1 MAALDGKVVI
11 VTGSSRGI
19 GKAIAQEC
27 AAQGGKVVVTARTD
41 EAGGRLPGTI
51 HETAQGIQE
60 AGGEAMAVRC
70 DVTDEDSVLALK
82 EAVMGAYGRIDAL
95 VNNAGIQV
103 NLGLLEL
110 QTRLW
115 DLTMRVNLR
124 GPFLCCKHLAPVMV
138 EQQSGSIVNITSGAA
153 ENPRAN
159 GVSYAVTKAGLNA
172 ITFGFSQ
179 ELAQYNI
186 AVNSLNPGGVKT
198 DGAVMVR
205 PADFDW
211 TGWDPQEVVGPPAAW
226 LCWQTAQTITGK
238 VVDRSEFGKTW
249 GV

>member
-1 MAALDGKVVI
+1 MAGLDGKVVV

-27 AAQGGKVVVTARTD
+27 GAQGAKVVVVARTE

-51 HETAQGIQE
+51 HQTVQEIQD
-60 AGGEAMAVRC
+60 AGGQAMAVRC
-70 DVTDEDSVLALK
+70 DVTDEEAVQALV
-82 EAVMGAYGRIDAL
+82 ASVMGAHGRIDAL

-103 NLGLLEL
+103 NVGLLEL
-110 QTRLW
+110 QTRHW

-124 GPFLCCKHLAPVMV
+124 GPFLCCKFIAPVMV
-138 EQQSGSIVNITSGAA
+138 GQRSGSIVNITSGAA

-172 ITFGFSQ
+172 ISFGFSQ
-179 ELAQYNI
+179 ELAEYNI

-198 DGAVMVR
+198 DGAVAVR
-205 PADFDW
+205 PTDFDW
-211 TGWDPQEVVGPPAAW
+211 SGWESQEVVGPSAAW
-226 LCWQTAQTITGK
+226 LCWQTSQTITGR

-249 GV
+249 GS